1 MIVIGIDIGSVAAK
15 GYIIS
20 DGGHHRAVIPT
31 GWSPREA
38 GQTLIDQLLD
48 ASGSERNQVERIYVT
63 GYGRVAFEQADK
75 TVTEIKCH
83 ARGIAEFYPEVRTI
97 IDIGGQD
104 SKVIRIGERGQVV
117 DFAMNDKCAAG
128 TGRFLQV
135 MATALGLDVSEL
147 GDVEDPVQMQT
158 ISSMCTVFAES
169 EIIGSLARGSPKGGI
184 IAGLHQSV
192 GKRVAAM
199 ARRMGIREQVAFT
212 GGVAINPGV
221 RRALE
226 EEIGTKI
233 IVPEICQYTGA
244 LGAAILALESGKR
257 GLEEN

>member
-1 MIVIGIDIGSVAAK
+1 MITIGIDIGSVAAK
-15 GYIIS
+15 GYLLNH
-20 DGGHHRAVIPT
+20 DHHYRALIPT
-31 GWSPREA
+31 GWSPRDA
-38 GQTLIDQLLD
+38 GQTIIERLLA
-48 ASGSERNQVERIYVT
+48 ASGLDSGQVERIYVT
-63 GYGRVAFEQADK
+63 GYGRVAFDHADK

-83 ARGIAEFYPEVRTI
+83 ARGIAELFPEVRTI

-104 SKVIRIGERGQVV
+104 SKVIRIEERGRVV

-147 GDVEDPVQMQT
+147 GDAEDPGQMQT

-169 EIIGSLARGSPKGGI
+169 EIIGSLARGNPKGGI

-192 GKRVAAM
+192 GKRVSAM
-199 ARRMGIREQVAFT
+199 ARRMGIKEQVAFT

-221 RRALE
+221 KRALE
-226 EEIGTKI
+226 EEIGTEI
-233 IVPEICQYTGA
+233 MVPEACQYTGA
-244 LGAAILALESGKR
+244 LGAALLALESG
-257 GLEEN
+257 

>member
-15 GYIIS
+15 GYLINHDS
-20 DGGHHRAVIPT
+20 HHRALLPT

-38 GQTLIDQLLD
+38 GQTIIERLLA
-48 ASGSERNQVERIYVT
+48 ASGLASDQVERIYVT
-63 GYGRVAFEQADK
+63 GYGRVAFDLADK

-83 ARGIAEFYPEVRTI
+83 ARGIAALYPEVRTI

-104 SKVIRIGERGQVV
+104 SKVIRIGEQGRVL

-147 GDVEDPVQMQT
+147 GDAEDPGQMQT

-169 EIIGSLARGSPKGGI
+169 EIIGSLARGNPKGGI

-199 ARRMGIREQVAFT
+199 ARRMGIKEQVAFT

-221 RRALE
+221 KRALE
-226 EEIGTKI
+226 EELGAKI
-233 IVPEICQYTGA
+233 MVPEACQYTGA
-244 LGAAILALESGKR
+244 LGAALLALESG
-257 GLEEN
+257 